1 MAAPVSFRER
11 SDSFPLHRSPRPYM
25 GPISGS
31 HQGPQPERLHLEAG
45 YMAAPVSFRERS
57 DSFPL
62 HRGRRPYMGP
72 LGSAWLRESIPL
84 TGVWHTRDRQRRR
97 QRVRLPRCC
106 GRHTLAASSSL
117 HDPWRDDPRGAH
129 FLRMVIRGT
138 IYGAILHRRRLRL
151 SISNTLRGR
160 LKNAPARLVESIPID
175 RRG

>member
-1 MAAPVSFRER
+1 MAPTTTYPPPMAEPEHRRQRLKVGAVCGKAARPDLRGGREATRVPTATWYLLHCISPV
-11 SDSFPLHRSPRPYM
+11 
-25 GPISGS
+25 
-31 HQGPQPERLHLEAG
+31 
-45 YMAAPVSFRERS
+45 MAR
-57 DSFPL
+57 
-62 HRGRRPYMGP
+62 

-117 HDPWRDDPRGAH
+117 HDPWRDDPRGAR

-138 IYGAILHRRRLRL
+138 IHGAILHRRRLRL